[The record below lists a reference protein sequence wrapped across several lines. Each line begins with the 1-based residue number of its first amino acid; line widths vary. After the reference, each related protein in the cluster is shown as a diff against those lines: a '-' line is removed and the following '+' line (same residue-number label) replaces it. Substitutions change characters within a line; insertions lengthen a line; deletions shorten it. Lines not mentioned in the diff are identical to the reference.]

1 MWKGDGLSQSPDW
14 KWDFSNTDPRA
25 VREALESG
33 PGALMLHGFP
43 IDQYDR
49 NEAREAF
56 RSWCGELGNLLAQNE
71 RGDTV
76 FEVTDAGFGS
86 SDLRIRGPNTNKKL
100 SFHTDRCDVIVF
112 LCWKKALIGGE
123 NEVVSSMHLY
133 NEIAQRR
140 PDLLKILMESFTYKR
155 HTVDLGNESRYCQQP
170 IFSFH
175 NGFFACSFLRVLI
188 DRAHADP
195 ELPDLTPQQIEAI
208 DFLEVVAGEPG
219 QSCRFMQERG
229 DILILN
235 NWVTLHRRTAF
246 EDGES
251 PEEKRRI
258 FRTWLSMPNSRPI
271 DERFEANFGATGAGK
286 VRGGFP
292 VLRDE

>member
-1 MWKGDGLSQSPDW
+1 
-14 KWDFSNTDPRA
+14 
-25 VREALESG
+25 
-33 PGALMLHGFP
+33 
-43 IDQYDR
+43 
-49 NEAREAF
+49 
-56 RSWCGELGNLLAQNE
+56 
-71 RGDTV
+71 
-76 FEVTDAGFGS
+76 
-86 SDLRIRGPNTNKKL
+86 
-100 SFHTDRCDVIVF
+100 
-112 LCWKKALIGGE
+112 
-123 NEVVSSMHLY
+123 MHLY
-133 NEIAQRR
+133 NEIAKRR

-170 IFSFH
+170 IFSFR

-195 ELPDLTPQQIEAI
+195 ELPDLTPQQIEAM

-246 EDGES
+246 EDGEN